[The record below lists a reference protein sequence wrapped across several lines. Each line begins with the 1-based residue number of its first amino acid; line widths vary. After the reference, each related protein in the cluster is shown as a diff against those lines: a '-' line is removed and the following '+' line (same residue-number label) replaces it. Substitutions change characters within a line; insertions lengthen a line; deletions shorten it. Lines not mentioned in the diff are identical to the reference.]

1 MPISSGSESAEK
13 DTTHMPNPKQVIPT
27 ESGPHPLP
35 WPYSHGVRVGE
46 TLYIAGQV
54 ALDEELRLV
63 GPGDAEA
70 QARQTWRNIQLVV
83 EAAGGKVTDVVRV
96 ATYLADL
103 SDIEA
108 IHSVRREFFPNGDYP
123 VATVVQVAALGLPG
137 LLLETE
143 AFAVIGCS

>member
-1 MPISSGSESAEK
+1 MPES
-13 DTTHMPNPKQVIPT
+13 KQIIPT

-35 WPYSHGVRVGE
+35 WPYSHGAKVGD

-54 ALDEELRLV
+54 ALDEELRLI
-63 GPGDAEA
+63 GAGDAEA
-70 QARQTWRNIQLVV
+70 QARQTWLNIQKVV

-96 ATYLADL
+96 ATYLVDL

-108 IHSVRREFFPNGDYP
+108 IHSVRREFFPDGDYP
-123 VATVVQVAALGLPG
+123 VATVVQVSALGLPG

-143 AFAVIGCS
+143 AFAIVGCS